1 MIIFQENYHQHDS
14 YHHHNYYSDHQ
25 EDGWPFAAGRQ
36 PYPRLVRRTWKLH
49 WWWES
54 PDHHEDENDNDD
66 DSYEDDNVDDND
78 NDIDDDYDGD
88 DYEEDDDDD
97 LCQPG
102 CESGQADWT
111 SEVWEGDWTLKL
123 EYSIKT
129 SSS

>member
-1 MIIFQENYHQHDS
+1 M
-14 YHHHNYYSDHQ
+14 
-25 EDGWPFAAGRQ
+25 
-36 PYPRLVRRTWKLH
+36 RRTWKLS
-49 WWWES
+49 WWWEW
-54 PDHHEDENDNDD
+54 PDHHDDENDNDD

-78 NDIDDDYDGD
+78 NDIDLNMSITVILSFSMIRMTTIYDGD
-88 DYEEDDDDD
+88 DYEDDDDDD

-111 SEVWEGDWTLKL
+111 SEVWEGDRTLKL